1 MLCTHSRIRTC
12 RGPDLRETRDL
23 LTEAVATL
31 YRLSNAQ
38 VSTQPATNAAAGQP
52 DQMDRYAR
60 ECSFSVGVLAAS
72 NFSHGMFYCYHD
84 GFEGDVVRG

>member
-1 MLCTHSRIRTC
+1 MTD
-12 RGPDLRETRDL
+12 PRETRDL

-38 VSTQPATNAAAGQP
+38 VSTRNAAAGQP

-84 GFEGDVVRG
+84 GFEGDVVRLGNTSSVDYGIFAARD